1 VVKRCILLPWNGL
14 CSSIGFCQISIV
26 FSSLLNFC
34 QLTQLFVRDDKPT
47 CDAHRYYFLLL
58 IRGQIKSGGCV
69 GTFETIFETIMLGM
83 IKNVCQ
89 GLRSFDADY
98 SKMFSNKDVKFPMH
112 PSTHGGGPFVA
123 WNSGAHLI

>member
-1 VVKRCILLPWNGL
+1 
-14 CSSIGFCQISIV
+14 
-26 FSSLLNFC
+26 
-34 QLTQLFVRDDKPT
+34 
-47 CDAHRYYFLLL
+47 
-58 IRGQIKSGGCV
+58 V

-83 IKNVCQ
+83 IEYVCQ

-112 PSTHGGGPFVA
+112 PSTHGGGPFLA